1 MKKINSG
8 TIKTWESNEEKTNET
23 LLTSERKRLTAE
35 PKCRIAD
42 NKEEDGIVKLFISR
56 NLKLQKLSTKSSL
69 NLGKLCLFHINLSRG
84 KGKNTLAAIADSS
97 SQLCLDIHSFHSQ
110 P

>member
-1 MKKINSG
+1 MNTKHR
-8 TIKTWESNEEKTNET
+8 ESNEEKTNET

-56 NLKLQKLSTKSSL
+56 NLMFQAALLKRKTSL
-69 NLGKLCLFHINLSRG
+69 ARSY
-84 KGKNTLAAIADSS
+84 AATP
-97 SQLCLDIHSFHSQ
+97 FG
-110 P
+110 